1 MLHQLPRSIMKV
13 EEKKMRLKEKYA
25 KAIVTG
31 GAGFIGSHLVEELLQ
46 QGLEVISIDNYF
58 AGKKENLEQFH
69 DYTSFH
75 EVNCDITDYDELKK
89 YFDGVDII
97 FHEAASKKTICLNNP
112 RKDLQINGGGTFNIL
127 ELARD
132 FGVKKVVH
140 ASTGSVYGEARYF
153 PQDEEHPLNPTSY
166 YGVSKLAGEKYVR
179 AFCDLY
185 NMDCTMLRYFHVY
198 GPRQENSDVGGVVS
212 IFGRRVING
221 ESPIIHGDGTQQ
233 RSFTYVKDLVRANML
248 VAMADNTKGE
258 VYNCASGIN
267 VTVGELAEKVKEHF
281 GRKDLPTIYDDW
293 TVGDIKVFNVSS
305 KKIEELGHK
314 FQWSFDAGLRE
325 TLNWLENYLKANKG
339 I

>member
-1 MLHQLPRSIMKV
+1 MKV
-13 EEKKMRLKEKYA
+13 EEKKMKLKEKYS